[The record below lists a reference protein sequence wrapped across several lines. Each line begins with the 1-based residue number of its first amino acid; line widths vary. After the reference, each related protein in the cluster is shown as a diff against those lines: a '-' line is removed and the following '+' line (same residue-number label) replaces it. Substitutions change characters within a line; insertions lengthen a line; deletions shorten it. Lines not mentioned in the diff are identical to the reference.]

1 MKKQNQTE
9 YPIPVLK
16 ELLHSSSKSCVNTL
30 ARSVGRLTSCDDV
43 PCMEY
48 GDEVSRQQELARQL
62 LFVQHC
68 RNALERVMVLGE
80 VTLNY
85 CWQQGVSTTT
95 VFKKVGPNRVRV
107 SGYFV
112 V

>member
-1 MKKQNQTE
+1 MKKQNQAE

-16 ELLHSSSKSCVNTL
+16 QMLHECSKTRANALT
-30 ARSVGRLTSCDDV
+30 RSVSRLTSVDEV

-48 GDEVSRQQELARQL
+48 GDEVARQQELARQL

-68 RNALERVMVLGE
+68 RNALERVVVLGE

-85 CWQQGVSTTT
+85 CWQQGTSTAT

-107 SGYFV
+107 SGYFEV
-112 V
+112 

>member
-1 MKKQNQTE
+1 MKKQNQAE

-16 ELLHSSSKSCVNTL
+16 QLLHSCSKAHANTL
-30 ARSVGRLTSCDDV
+30 TRSVSRLTSCDEV

-48 GDEVSRQQELARQL
+48 GEEVTRQQDIARRL

-68 RNALERVMVLGE
+68 RNALERVVVLGE

-85 CWQQGVSTTT
+85 CWQQGISTTT

-107 SGYFV
+107 SGYFEV
-112 V
+112 